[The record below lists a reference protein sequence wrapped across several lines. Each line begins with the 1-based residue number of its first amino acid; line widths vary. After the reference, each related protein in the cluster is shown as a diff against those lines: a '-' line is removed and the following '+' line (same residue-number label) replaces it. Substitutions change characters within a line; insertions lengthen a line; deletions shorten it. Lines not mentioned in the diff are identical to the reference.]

1 MFKTHIHSA
10 LIIIGLLISAVVLAA
25 PRLTVVV
32 VVDGLRQDNLDQL
45 RPYWQQGGLRTLSE
59 EAYQSTCSFP
69 HLVYGGDET
78 TATIMTGTTPAH
90 HGYAMDNYFLRS
102 DRRVHSLLID
112 DSQKGIGA
120 ALAYSPVALLAP
132 TIGDNLRMRIGDKA
146 KIFAIGI
153 QPETTILMAGH
164 SANACCWINP
174 DKLAWASTSFYP
186 MGLPSAADAM
196 NISGRFAELAER
208 EWTPRM
214 NITSY
219 TSPTAE
225 EIRKPFAYK
234 NADVLINAPVANTL
248 VVELALALQKS
259 EALGVDAVPD
269 ILFLQLNTVTPNAQA
284 DRIQSAE
291 QEDMHLWLNQ
301 DLGYLMEQ
309 LIKRLGKQ
317 NVEFL
322 VVGRPVLGIGQ
333 KTMQSAGLPAKDL
346 NVNRVAALTSTFLMA
361 LYGHERWV
369 DGGYGNSIFL
379 NRTLIAQKKI
389 SLETMQRQVANFLL
403 DFEGIQAA
411 FPQHEAIVYP
421 DLASSLNKKQTGDVV
436 FTLLPGWRLC
446 ENDKN
451 VIDNVI
457 EAQPTA
463 PVMFW
468 SANFLQFPDTPLS
481 ATDIINLVK

>member
-1 MFKTHIHSA
+1 MLKTHIHSA
-10 LIIIGLLISAVVLAA
+10 LIAIGLLFASVVMAA
-25 PRLTVVV
+25 PRLTVVI

-59 EAYQSTCSFP
+59 EAYQTTFTFP
-69 HLVYGGDET
+69 HLVYGGNET
-78 TATIMTGTTPAH
+78 TATIMTGTTPSH
-90 HGYAMDNYFLRS
+90 HGYAMDNYFSRS
-102 DRRVHSLLID
+102 DRRVHSLLED
-112 DSQKGIGA
+112 DSQKGIGIST
-120 ALAYSPVALLAP
+120 AYSPIALLAP
-132 TIGDNLRMRIGDKA
+132 TLGDYLRMRVGEKA

-153 QPETTILMAGH
+153 HPETTIIMAGH

-174 DKLAWASTSFYP
+174 DKQAWASTSFYP
-186 MGLPSAADAM
+186 MGLPSAADEM
-196 NISGRFAELAER
+196 NINGRFAELTER
-208 EWTPRM
+208 VWTPRL

-225 EIRKPFAYK
+225 EIRKPFSYK
-234 NADVLINAPVANTL
+234 SADVLTNSPVANTL
-248 VVELALALQKS
+248 VVELALALQKA
-259 EALGVDAVPD
+259 ENLGADMTPD
-269 ILFLQLNTVTPNAQA
+269 LLFLQLNTVTPNAKA
-284 DRIQSAE
+284 DLIQSAE

-301 DLGYLMEQ
+301 DLGFLMEQ

-322 VVGRPVLGIGQ
+322 IVGRPVLGIGQ
-333 KTMQSAGLPAKDL
+333 QTMRLAGLPAKDF
-346 NVNRVAALTSTFLMA
+346 NVDRAAALTSTFLMA

-369 DGGYGNSIFL
+369 NGGYGNSIYL
-379 NRTLIAQKKI
+379 NRTLIAQKKN

-403 DFEGIQAA
+403 DFEGVQAA
-411 FPQHEAIVYP
+411 FPQNEAIVYP
-421 DLASSLNKKQTGDVV
+421 DLASSLNKKQTGDIV

-451 VIDNVI
+451 IIDNVI

-468 SANFLQFPDTPLS
+468 SANFLQFPDGPLS
-481 ATDIINLVK
+481 ATDVINLVK